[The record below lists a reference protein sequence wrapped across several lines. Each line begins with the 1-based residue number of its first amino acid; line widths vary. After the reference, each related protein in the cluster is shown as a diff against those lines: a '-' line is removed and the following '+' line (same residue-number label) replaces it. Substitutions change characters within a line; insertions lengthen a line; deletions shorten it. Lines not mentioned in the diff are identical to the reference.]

1 MKELILQ
8 KLPAECPWRDTL
20 YWYSSIH
27 STNTQAKELARQG
40 APHGT
45 VLIAQEQTKGRGRL
59 GRSFHSP
66 EGLGI
71 YLSVILRPNCKAD
84 KLMHLTCAAA
94 VAMCNAVEQ
103 RCGIRPGVKWINDLV
118 LQGKKLGGILTELSI
133 DPKTGLA
140 EYAIIG
146 IGINC
151 LHKKEDFPEP
161 LQSIATSLLMAG
173 LDTEPELLAAAMIT
187 ALVQM
192 DRSLLTNQA
201 AIMAQYR
208 RDCITIGKDIAV
220 HRADTVKPGKAL
232 DVDSDGALI
241 VAFSDGTVGAVNS
254 GEVSVRGLYN
264 YI

>member
-103 RCGIRPGVKWINDLV
+103 LCGIRPGVKWINDLV
-118 LQGKKLGGILTELSI
+118 LEGKKLGGILTELSI

-161 LQSIATSLLMAG
+161 LQSIATSLFMAG

-232 DVDSDGALI
+232 DVDRDGALI